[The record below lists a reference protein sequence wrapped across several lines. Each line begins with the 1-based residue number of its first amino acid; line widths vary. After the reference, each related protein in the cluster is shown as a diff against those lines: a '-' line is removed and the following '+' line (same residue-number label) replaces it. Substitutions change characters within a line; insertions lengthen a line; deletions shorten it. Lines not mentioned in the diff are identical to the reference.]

1 MEEKRGVFMKIF
13 TTEEQRELLMLKGL
27 EKMNSVD
34 LANEM
39 HVSRPTVHK
48 MIKGKTP
55 LILQDNIYQR
65 IQQFMADHRAVM
77 HADK

>member
-1 MEEKRGVFMKIF
+1 MKIL
-13 TTEEQRELLMLKGL
+13 TTEEQRTLLILKGL

-39 HVSRPTVHK
+39 HLSRPTVRK
-48 MIKGKTP
+48 VLDGKTP
-55 LILQDNIYQR
+55 LIVQDNIYQR